1 MKKTIVV
8 LSTIALSLV
17 GCTHHRQHSRYH
29 DRYYVSEEHPRDA
42 VIIHRHGDRTYVREY
57 EYDGRRHYRGYQNN
71 MEPYARGKGPEALGW
86 NTENYYRQRG
96 YY

>member
-8 LSTIALSLV
+8 LSAVAFGLM
-17 GCTHHRQHSRYH
+17 GCAHHRDYSRHH

-42 VIIHRHGDRTYVREY
+42 VIVGRDGNRTYVRER
-57 EYDGRRHYRGYQNN
+57 DSRHSGEFRNN